1 DNQLQPCTVLIE
13 NKRIKEVA
21 PTIQETADKEID
33 CGERLITPGFIDVH
47 IHLREPGGE
56 DKETIATG
64 TMAAARGGY
73 TTVWAMPNTKPD
85 PDNVVAGTEVLA
97 RIKQDA
103 TVRVGSYACIT
114 KR

>member
-1 DNQLQPCTVLIE
+1 LFMKIKLTNALQLVDNQLQPCTVLIE

-56 DKETIATG
+56 HKETIATG
-64 TMAAARGGY
+64 TMAAARGGIR
-73 TTVWAMPNTKPD
+73 
-85 PDNVVAGTEVLA
+85 LC
-97 RIKQDA
+97 
-103 TVRVGSYACIT
+103 VRCRTRSLFLIT
-114 KR
+114 